1 MGRYSLVVDTGTL
14 YEIIGYLGSAFIIAS
29 ILQRSI
35 FRLRMFGMAGGI
47 VFLIYSLLIDAYP
60 IAIVNVIATGIHVY
74 YLRELLLRPDETFSI
89 LHVNS
94 DSGYVQYFLDFH
106 AKEIDRFF
114 EGLPERTDDL
124 IMVFVLRD
132 LIPAGLYIGRQSGDC
147 VETMMDYAIPQ
158 YRDLKLGRYLY
169 SHRHEVFAD
178 RGVRRIVSRTESAE
192 HAAYLLKMGFL
203 EQDGA
208 FVLDLDDRR

>member
-1 MGRYSLVVDTGTL
+1 MGRYPPVVDTTL
-14 YEIIGYLGSAFIIAS
+14 WFEAIGYLGSIFIIFS
-29 ILQRSI
+29 ITQRSI
-35 FRLRMFGMAGGI
+35 FRLRMFGMTGGI
-47 VFLIYSLLIDAYP
+47 IFLVYSLLIEAYP
-60 IAIVNVIATGIHVY
+60 IAIVNVIATGIHLY

-94 DSGYVQYFLDFH
+94 DSEYVQYFLDFH

-114 EGLPERTDDL
+114 AGLPERTADL

-132 LIPAGLYIGRQSGDC
+132 LIPAGLFIGRQEGDC

-178 RGVRRIVSRTESAE
+178 RGVRRIVSRTKSAE
-192 HAAYLLKMGFL
+192 HAAYLVKMGFV
-203 EQDGA
+203 EEDGA
-208 FVLDLDDRR
+208 FVLDLDDWQ